1 MPEMTALITDAVA
14 ARLAGVGAIAQEQ
27 DLYSG
32 SGTDFYER
40 LVGPDRAEIREV
52 LALARAAAGPVLDV
66 AAGSGRLTIPLV
78 RAGKQVTAIDISD
91 DMLAHLRRAL
101 PDDSGLEC
109 VVADMR
115 DFTLERQYELVV
127 LGATSIT
134 LLDRS
139 DRSRLYASV
148 RRHLV
153 PGGVFALTVAGE
165 AAAEGLAT
173 DREREIT
180 VPGPVGEERYVFAQQ
195 IEPGG
200 AVRVVNW
207 VRVADII
214 AGATVPVL
222 TSRLHVLSHE
232 ALAREL
238 VKAGFAEPMVSAVRT
253 PPGAEILLLTT
264 SRVRS
269 RGGGDDDA
277 A

>member
-14 ARLAGVGAIAQEQ
+14 ARLVGVGAIAQAQ

-78 RAGKQVTAIDISD
+78 RAGKRVTAIDISD

-115 DFTLERQYELVV
+115 DFTLERRYELVV

-139 DRSRLYASV
+139 DRSRLYGSV

-207 VRVADII
+207 VRVADIV

-222 TSRLHVLSHE
+222 TSRLHVLRHE

-238 VKAGFAEPMVSAVRT
+238 VEAGFAEPTVSAVRT